1 MRKKYRG
8 LASVAIIFAMMISVC
23 MPVFAADS
31 SVTYEGGAEKFVF
44 LSGSDYTDTDLF
56 DGFKGVMPGD
66 TLTEKITVKNSYKG
80 CDYVNVYMRAEKHD
94 ENTNPLS
101 EKVDQQEDVA
111 SMEDFLSQ
119 LTMTVKQGEKVL
131 FKASPDELGGLNDN
145 VLIARLAKGA
155 ETELTVELEV
165 PITLDNTYANR
176 VGEVDWVF
184 AVEERNN
191 PGNSD
196 KETENPEEPEV
207 YPYVPMIQAPKT
219 GDNAN
224 LILWIAVLAV
234 AATAIVCICKKR
246 KNQ

>member
-8 LASVAIIFAMMISVC
+8 LASVVIIFAMMISVC

-56 DGFKGVMPGD
+56 DGFKNVMPGD
-66 TLTEKITVKNSYKG
+66 TLTEKITVKNNYKG

-94 ENTNPLS
+94 EKTNPLS
-101 EKVDQQEDVA
+101 EKVEQQEDVA
-111 SMEDFLSQ
+111 SMEDFLSR
-119 LTMTVKQGEKVL
+119 LEMTVKQGDKVL
-131 FKASPDELGGLNDN
+131 FKASPDELGGLKDN

-155 ETELTVELEV
+155 EAELTVELEV
-165 PITLDNTYANR
+165 PIALGNNYANR

-184 AVEERNN
+184 VAEERNN
-191 PGNSD
+191 PNPD
-196 KETENPEEPEV
+196 KPEEPEEPEV
-207 YPYVPMIQAPKT
+207 YPYVPMIQAAKT

-234 AATAIVCICKKR
+234 AATAVVCICKKR

>member
-1 MRKKYRG
+1 MKKTSKIVFSFL
-8 LASVAIIFAMMISVC
+8 LAVTMFLGVNENI
-23 MPVFAADS
+23 FAADS

-44 LSGSDYTDTDLF
+44 LPGSNYTDTDLF

-94 ENTNPLS
+94 EKTNPLS

-119 LTMTVKQGEKVL
+119 LEMTVKQGDKVL
-131 FKASPDELGGLNDN
+131 FKASPDELGGLKDN

-155 ETELTVELEV
+155 EAELTVELEV
-165 PITLDNTYANR
+165 PIALGNNYANR

-184 AVEERNN
+184 VAEERNN
-191 PGNSD
+191 PNPD
-196 KETENPEEPEV
+196 KREEPEEPEV

-234 AATAIVCICKKR
+234 AASAIVCICKKR